1 MMLHVALLRDCR
13 RHRLGFL
20 FAHCPCHLVWS
31 YLSFMHT
38 SCTYVL
44 LNYCAFACPCRCA
57 KSWIFYREIDGDVPA
72 LKHTAMSIVQECSS
86 GPASISDD
94 LVGEMC
100 RFGAGEL
107 HCVAAVMG
115 GMASQEAIKLI
126 TNQFVPINGTIIY
139 NAMNSTMSVFRF

>member
-1 MMLHVALLRDCR
+1 MLCLYLCR
-13 RHRLGFL
+13 E
-20 FAHCPCHLVWS
+20 V
-31 YLSFMHT
+31 
-38 SCTYVL
+38 
-44 LNYCAFACPCRCA
+44 
-57 KSWIFYREIDGDVPA
+57 DGDIPA
-72 LKHTAMSIVQECSS
+72 LKHIATSIVQDSSS

-94 LVGEMC
+94 LVGEMY

-126 TNQFVPINGTIIY
+126 TKQFVPTSGTVIY

>member
-1 MMLHVALLRDCR
+1 MLLKANKIALLCSERLQMLCLYFCRD
-13 RHRLGFL
+13 
-20 FAHCPCHLVWS
+20 V
-31 YLSFMHT
+31 
-38 SCTYVL
+38 
-44 LNYCAFACPCRCA
+44 
-57 KSWIFYREIDGDVPA
+57 DGDVPA
-72 LKHTAMSIVQECSS
+72 LKHIATSIVQDSSS

-126 TNQFVPINGTIIY
+126 TKQFVPTSGTVIY